1 MGISIMDTDL
11 PATSPLPQVPRVRY
25 TDAGGRVHEGWYA
38 FHEARQTCPL
48 GNDRL
53 RPGDCQHLIVS
64 DGFADWN
71 MPRDVRVQAI
81 VPDGGEVELLGGGE
95 VELLGGGAAGCRL
108 AAENL
113 LELLRGLPD
122 SLARTLA
129 IRAAEEC
136 ALWIDEIEEDE

>member
-25 TDAGGRVHEGWYA
+25 TDADGRVQEGWYA

-48 GNDRL
+48 GRDLL
-53 RPGDCQHLIVS
+53 RPGDCEHLIVS

-71 MPRDVRVQAI
+71 MLRDVRVQAI
-81 VPDGGEVELLGGGE
+81 VPDGGEVELLGGG
-95 VELLGGGAAGCRL
+95 AAGCAL

-129 IRAAEEC
+129 TRAAEEC
-136 ALWIDEIEEDE
+136 ALWIGELEEGEE

>member
-1 MGISIMDTDL
+1 MDTDL

-25 TDAGGRVHEGWYA
+25 TDANGCVHEGWYA
-38 FHEARQTCPL
+38 FHEARQACPL
-48 GNDRL
+48 GRDRL
-53 RPGDCQHLIVS
+53 RPEDCMHLIVS

-81 VPDGGEVELLGGGE
+81 APDGGE

-113 LELLRGLPD
+113 LELLGALPD
-122 SLARTLA
+122 TLHRELAV
-129 IRAAEEC
+129 RAAEEC
-136 ALWIDEIEEDE
+136 LGWVREMEGEDE